1 MGQKFPNRKTILLT
15 SNLNLNVSKTCVH
28 QFVISL
34 HRVCEYL
41 SFHVLTILEANN
53 TCISPWFQK
62 SQAAVEPVQIS
73 KLTAYICQTGPGYYQ
88 APVNWVPTCILL
100 PSVNRYSLFHQSAVI
115 VKPNNILVIA
125 CAAVKFCSVFI
136 IGKITC

>member
-1 MGQKFPNRKTILLT
+1 MGQKFPNRKTIYLT
-15 SNLNLNVSKTCVH
+15 SNLNLNLSKTCVH
-28 QFVISL
+28 QFVISIN
-34 HRVCEYL
+34 RVCEYL
-41 SFHVLTILEANN
+41 SFHVLTILEAN

-100 PSVNRYSLFHQSAVI
+100 PSVNRYSLFHQSAVL
-115 VKPNNILVIA
+115 VQTNNIPVIA
-125 CAAVKFCSVFI
+125 YAAGTFCSVFI